1 MAWDWF
7 PTPPLAAAL
16 GYVHVGKDFISREA
30 SDDFLGLTAKNAHR
44 VDGYIQGAMN
54 TKTFVSKN
62 KTNQF

>member
-16 GYVHVGKDFISREA
+16 GYVHVGKDLISREA
-30 SDDFLGLTAKNAHR
+30 SDDFLGLTAKNAHL
-44 VDGYIQGAMN
+44 VGGYIQGAVN